1 MISVVTDATKNGL
14 RSMTDDELFA
24 IPNRGLKA
32 TAKVM
37 TTLRVEESTDA
48 NPRLKQD
55 RGCLGTFVSHLVR
68 SPHGQR
74 MPADRRTA
82 R

>member
-32 TAKVM
+32 TATVI
-37 TTLRVEESTDA
+37 TTLRVAIKASLAGEEQRSE
-48 NPRLKQD
+48 D
-55 RGCLGTFVSHLVR
+55 RIVGNGRDFRRRATNDF
-68 SPHGQR
+68 SPVFQGR
-74 MPADRRTA
+74 ER
-82 R
+82 